1 VAAVRRF
8 ACGDAIPGCGH
19 VVTATDDRSVLEL
32 VLAHAARDHGLLRAP
47 PALIE
52 LVAATTYTVTAARRR
67 GHLRLVHTG
76 TGRRPGSAVATTRNG
91 ESG

>member
-1 VAAVRRF
+1 MAAVRCF

-19 VVTATDDRSVLEL
+19 VVTATADRS
-32 VLAHAARDHGLLRAP
+32 VLAHAARDQGLLRAP